1 MWVTKPGIAYKLYMY
16 QGANGY
22 GVFVDGGVSQR
33 FLTAS
38 QKVSEGLDF
47 YVEKMEFGYAFYTMI
62 DGKRMYVNVTYNELG
77 KVAVLYQE
85 EAVSAYGYND
95 EIGTWVTDFNGS
107 DYYLGSYS
115 SYDTISASSISYIN
129 AENTGITQFPL
140 QLVECK

>member
-1 MWVTKPGIAYKLYMY
+1 MY
-16 QGANGY
+16 QGTNGY
-22 GVFVDGGVSQR
+22 GVFVNGGVSQDR

-38 QKVSEGLDF
+38 QKASEGLDF
-47 YVEKMEFGYAFYTMI
+47 YAEKMEFGYAFYTMI
-62 DGKRMYVNVTYNELG
+62 DGTRMYVNVTYNEAG

-85 EAVSAYGYND
+85 TAVSAYGYND

-115 SYDTISASSISYIN
+115 SFDTISASIISFIN